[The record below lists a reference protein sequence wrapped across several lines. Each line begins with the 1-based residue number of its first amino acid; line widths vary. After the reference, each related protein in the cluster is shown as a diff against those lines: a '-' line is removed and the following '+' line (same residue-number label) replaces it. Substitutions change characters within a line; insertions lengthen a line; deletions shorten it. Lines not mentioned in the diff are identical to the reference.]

1 MGTEIMLPNELS
13 DIASMK
19 YVAIF
24 LNGFLLCPSQPDDL
38 GDYCFDGT
46 DFNKQL
52 FGAKSTAKRISFYAR
67 IEPSDLVQVT
77 DFKSFRWTFTY
88 GCWKKL

>member
-1 MGTEIMLPNELS
+1 MGTEILLPNELG

-24 LNGFLLCPSQPDDL
+24 LNGMLLCPSQPDNL

-46 DFNKQL
+46 NFNKQL
-52 FGAKSTAKRISFYAR
+52 FGAKTNAR
-67 IEPSDLVQVT
+67 HIRFNARVEPLDLVQVT
-77 DFKSFRWTFTY
+77 DFKSFRWVFTD